1 MLHKALR
8 QLPYLVHT
16 NRELGLML
24 KGVKPLTYFMEGVG
38 DEPEVCIRYWRMF
51 DTHVARG
58 HLTKRESFGAWPDQP
73 QFKYRR
79 LFYTLPGQEWRVDA
93 MLALLNEPGPWSDS
107 HERRFGELLGYQDW
121 QMDYWLAHR
130 PSLRSNVSVH
140 QDSDGRINHR
150 FDHVDIDRIQ

>member
-1 MLHKALR
+1 
-8 QLPYLVHT
+8 
-16 NRELGLML
+16 ML

-38 DEPEVCIRYWRMF
+38 DEPEVCI
-51 DTHVARG
+51 
-58 HLTKRESFGAWPDQP
+58 
-73 QFKYRR
+73 
-79 LFYTLPGQEWRVDA
+79 
-93 MLALLNEPGPWSDS
+93 
-107 HERRFGELLGYQDW
+107 RRFGELLGYQDW